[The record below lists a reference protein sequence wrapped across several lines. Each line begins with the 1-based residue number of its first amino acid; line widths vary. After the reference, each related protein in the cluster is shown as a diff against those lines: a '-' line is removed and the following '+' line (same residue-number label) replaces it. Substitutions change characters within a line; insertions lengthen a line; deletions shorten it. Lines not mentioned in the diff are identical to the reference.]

1 MDKQKSTLLEA
12 YVRKII
18 AVGKLRLLEAQTQT
32 ATQKDASQL
41 YTAED
46 IDAIYT
52 EVGKFIDYTDPKV
65 IYLSLWHAYLNQHY
79 GRMTKILQK
88 MYEEKPQREILEELQ
103 LVVKANKWN
112 HIGDVLQKIVVS
124 ANPSGYRLF

>member
-1 MDKQKSTLLEA
+1 MDKQKATLLEA

-18 AVGKLRLLEAQTQT
+18 AVGKLGLIESQSPSV
-32 ATQKDASQL
+32 QKDAKQL
-41 YTAED
+41 YSADAID
-46 IDAIYT
+46 IIYT

-88 MYEEKPQREILEELQ
+88 MYEEKPQREILDELQ
-103 LVVKANKWN
+103 SVARANKWD
-112 HIGDVLQKIVVS
+112 HIGDAIQKIIVS
-124 ANPSGYRLF
+124 VNPAGYRLF

>member
-18 AVGKLRLLEAQTQT
+18 ALGKLGLLDSQS
-32 ATQKDASQL
+32 ATQKDALSA
-41 YTAED
+41 YTADD

-65 IYLSLWHAYLNQHY
+65 IYISLWHAYSNQHY

-88 MYEEKPQREILEELQ
+88 MYEEKPQREFLEELQ
-103 LVVKANKWN
+103 LVAKASKWD
-112 HIGDVLQKIVVS
+112 HISNALQKIIVS
-124 ANPSGYRLF
+124 ANPAGYRLF

>member
-1 MDKQKSTLLEA
+1 MDKQKSTLLDA

-18 AVGKLRLLEAQTQT
+18 ALGKLGLLEAKST
-32 ATQKDASQL
+32 TQKDAKQVH
-41 YTAED
+41 TADE

-65 IYLSLWHAYLNQHY
+65 VYLSLWHAYLNQHY
-79 GRMTKILQK
+79 GRMSKILQK

-103 LVVKANKWN
+103 LVAKTNKWD
-112 HIGDVLQKIVVS
+112 HISDALQKIIVF
-124 ANPSGYRLF
+124 ANPAGYRLF

>member
-1 MDKQKSTLLEA
+1 MEKQKTTLLEA

-18 AVGKLRLLEAQTQT
+18 ALGKLGLLEVAQN
-32 ATQKDASQL
+32 DAKQV
-41 YTAED
+41 YTVED

-52 EVGKFIDYTDPKV
+52 EVGKFIDYTDSKV

-88 MYEEKPQREILEELQ
+88 MYEEKPQREVLEELQ
-103 LVVKANKWN
+103 LVAKANKWD
-112 HIGDVLQKIVVS
+112 HISDALQKIIVA
-124 ANPSGYRLF
+124 ANPTGYRLF

>member
-1 MDKQKSTLLEA
+1 MDKQKSTLCEA

-18 AVGKLRLLEAQTQT
+18 ALGKLGLLEAQTVT
-32 ATQKDASQL
+32 AKDAKQV
-41 YTAED
+41 YTADE
-46 IDAIYT
+46 IDTLYT

-88 MYEEKPQREILEELQ
+88 MYEEKPQREVLEELQ
-103 LVVKANKWN
+103 LVAKANKWD
-112 HIGDVLQKIVVS
+112 HISDALQKIIIS